1 MCLHHVAHIV
11 TEFASKVGIM
21 GVDRDLRPGLWL
33 TVRHDLSETNSHLA
47 VQIFGI
53 KWERGI

>member
-1 MCLHHVAHIV
+1 
-11 TEFASKVGIM
+11 M

-33 TVRHDLSETNSHLA
+33 TVRHVLSETNNHLA